1 VHKRHLPSQC
11 TRLLTLDNLLDIGPS
26 NYAEH
31 NLPKW
36 NALHELHVVV
46 LVHRC
51 PDFERSW

>member
-1 VHKRHLPSQC
+1 MHKRHLPSQC